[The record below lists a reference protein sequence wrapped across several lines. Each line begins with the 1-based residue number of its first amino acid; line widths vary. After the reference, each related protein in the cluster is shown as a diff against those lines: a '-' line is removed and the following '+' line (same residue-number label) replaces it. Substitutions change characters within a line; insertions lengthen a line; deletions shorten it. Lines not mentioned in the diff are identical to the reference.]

1 MRYVKIIISPAR
13 TMQVDTDSLLYKDL
27 PEFLQQ
33 TKDIL
38 GWMRSLSYDE
48 LHKVWGNCS
57 SRLAMK
63 NYQWI
68 QQMDLQRNLTPAII
82 AFTGLQYQYMAPSVF
97 SDDGLKYVQDNLRI
111 LSGFY
116 GILRPFD
123 GIIPYRLG
131 MGDMAPVNGYKNLYD
146 FWGEKLYRELYKN
159 DNLVISLASV
169 EYEKAIIPY
178 LQTHDRFIKCIFGEE
193 IDGKIKQKATL
204 AKMARGNM
212 VRYLAENQ
220 IQTIEGV
227 KQFNIGGYHFRE
239 DLSTDEKLVFEL
251 VK

>member
-1 MRYVKIIISPAR
+1 MKKVGICTLHDAAPNFGATLQAFALQEVLKKLDYE
-13 TMQVDTDSLLYKDL
+13 
-27 PEFLQQ
+27 PEFL
-33 TKDIL
+33 KFKKENRHERDVINKL
-38 GWMRSLSYDE
+38 IE
-48 LHKVWGNCS
+48 N
-57 SRLAMK
+57 
-63 NYQWI
+63 
-68 QQMDLQRNLTPAII
+68 
-82 AFTGLQYQYMAPSVF
+82 
-97 SDDGLKYVQDNLRI
+97 DD
-111 LSGFY
+111 
-116 GILRPFD
+116 
-123 GIIPYRLG
+123 
-131 MGDMAPVNGYKNLYD
+131 
-146 FWGEKLYRELYKN
+146 
-159 DNLVISLASV
+159 LVISLASV
-169 EYEKAIIPY
+169 EYEKAITPY